1 MIVHDTPRIDPWLI
15 KLAAPPAP
23 THRIVAFPSAG
34 GTASSFRSW
43 AACLPNGCELFAVQL
58 PGRQKRTREPPL
70 RQLGPAIGQIL
81 PAIAALGH
89 CATTFVGDC
98 MGAIIA
104 YETIRAAIA
113 QELPLPHRL
122 VVSCCPAPHVRPRR
136 RMMHVLP
143 EEDLIADVT
152 THGLVPSWLLQDV
165 ATFKA
170 FLPLLRCDYE
180 LIETYRHAATG
191 PIAVPIT
198 VFAASEDTLTPRDD
212 LSQWQCHTSREFD
225 LIDVSGGHQIATA
238 HPESL
243 LRRMLWLSISDGRA

>member
-1 MIVHDTPRIDPWLI
+1 MPAHDTSRIDPWLI
-15 KLAAPPAP
+15 RLVVPPAA

-43 AACLPNGCELFAVQL
+43 AAWLPDGCELFAVQL
-58 PGRQKRTREPPL
+58 PGRQKRTREAPL
-70 RQLGPAIGQIL
+70 RQLDPAIQEIL

-89 CATTFVGDC
+89 RATVFVGDC

-104 YETIRAAIA
+104 YETIRAAAA
-113 QELPLPHRL
+113 QDLPLPNRL

-136 RMMHVLP
+136 RMMHVLS

-152 THGLVPSWLLQDV
+152 AHGLAPSWLLQDA

-180 LIETYRHAATG
+180 LIETYRHAAAA
-191 PIAVPIT
+191 PIAVPIM

-225 LIDVSGGHQIATA
+225 LIDVRGGHQIATT
-238 HPESL
+238 HPEAL
-243 LRRMLWLSISDGRA
+243 LRRMLW